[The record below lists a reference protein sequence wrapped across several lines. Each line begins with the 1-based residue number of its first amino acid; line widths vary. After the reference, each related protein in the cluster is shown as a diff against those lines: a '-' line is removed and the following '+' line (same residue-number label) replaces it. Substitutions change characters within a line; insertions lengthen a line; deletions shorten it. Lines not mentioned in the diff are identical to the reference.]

1 MKAEFPLRG
10 FLRQNAAMGK
20 PARKPDSMTVSCP
33 HCSSRYL
40 LPERLMGKA
49 GAKVRCPQCRKA
61 FVVRSPAPADEKAS
75 GAAPIEVP
83 PPAEA
88 KAAVIATGVSEPAE
102 EQPAARERES
112 PETAEAEPAAR
123 EPLEAGTATHG
134 RAAAGPEPPPGAS
147 PAEIA
152 RILLDDLN
160 ARSGEAMAQALARGH
175 LFAEF
180 GRDLVA
186 VFEEYRR
193 RAGPEAGSGPFRE
206 ALRERWGVDLSPV
219 ADKD

>member
-1 MKAEFPLRG
+1 
-10 FLRQNAAMGK
+10 MGK

-88 KAAVIATGVSEPAE
+88 KAAVIATDVSEPAE
-102 EQPAARERES
+102 EQ
-112 PETAEAEPAAR
+112 PAAR

-160 ARSGEAMAQALARGH
+160 ARSGEAMVQALARGH